1 MQKAQKRT
9 GLGRGLEALI
19 PELNISEE
27 DRVQY
32 IALADL
38 RPNPFQPRQTF
49 DEEALM
55 ELAESIKQH
64 GVLQPI
70 LVRPAV
76 VGYEII
82 AGERRW
88 RAAGRAGLTTI
99 PAVVRSFDDDRMME
113 VALIENI
120 QRASLTP
127 LEIARGYQRLID
139 TFQLTQEELATKMG
153 QSRSH
158 IANYLRLLTLPQV
171 IQEDVSR
178 GTLSMGH
185 AKMLVGLDEQEAV
198 HLAQESQKHNW
209 SVRTLER
216 VLKERRT
223 DKTIPRKTRP
233 RHHEETMHR
242 SIYFKDL
249 ERKLED
255 ALKTRVRIIGT
266 EAKGKVEIDY
276 LAKEDLERILNMLI
290 DPSTREHRF

>member
-198 HLAQESQKHNW
+198 HLAQESQKNNW
-209 SVRTLER
+209 SVRMLER

-223 DKTIPRKTRP
+223 DKTTPRKQHP
-233 RHHEETMHR
+233 RHHEETTRR

-290 DPSTREHRF
+290 DLSTREHRF

>member
-1 MQKAQKRT
+1 MHMAQRRS

-32 IALADL
+32 LALTDL

-49 DEEALM
+49 DDDALM
-55 ELAESIKQH
+55 ELAESIRQH

-70 LVRPAV
+70 LVRRAV

-88 RAAGRAGLTTI
+88 RAAGRAGLATI

-120 QRASLTP
+120 QRESLTP

-139 TFQLTQEELATKMG
+139 SFQLTQEELAQRMG

-158 IANYLRLLTLPQV
+158 IANYLRLLTLPQAV
-171 IQEDVSR
+171 QEDVSR

-185 AKMLVGLDEQEAV
+185 AKVLVGLDEKEAT
-198 HLAQESQKHNW
+198 HLAKEAQKHNW

-216 VLKERRT
+216 VLKERRE
-223 DKTIPRKTRP
+223 DKQSKITSLPKKKSQIS
-233 RHHEETMHR
+233 EESM
-242 SIYFKDL
+242 FLKDM
-249 ERKLED
+249 ERKLEEV
-255 ALKTRVRIIGT
+255 LKTRIRIVGT
-266 EAKGKVEIDY
+266 ENKGKIEIEY
-276 LAKEDLERILNMLI
+276 LEKEDLERIIQKLMDL
-290 DPSTREHRF
+290 SVESYR

>member
-1 MQKAQKRT
+1 MQKTPKRT

-27 DRVQY
+27 DRVQH
-32 IALADL
+32 ITLDDL

-49 DEEALM
+49 DEEALT

-88 RAAGRAGLTTI
+88 RAAARAGLKTI
-99 PAVVRSFDDDRMME
+99 PAVVRSFDDHRMME

-120 QRASLTP
+120 QRAALSP

-139 TFQLTQEELATKMG
+139 TFQLTQEELAMKMG

-185 AKMLVGLDEQEAV
+185 AKVLVGLDEQEAV
-198 HLAQESQKHNW
+198 VLAQESQKHNW

-216 VLKERRT
+216 VLKERRSS
-223 DKTIPRKTRP
+223 KTMTRKSHP
-233 RHHEETMHR
+233 KNNPDPLHR
-242 SIYFKDL
+242 SLYFKDL

-255 ALKTRVRIIGT
+255 ALKTRIRIVGT
-266 EAKGKVEIDY
+266 EEKGKIEIDY
-276 LAKEDLERILNMLI
+276 LAKEDLERILQTLI
-290 DPSTREHRF
+290 ERSTHEHRF

>member
-1 MQKAQKRT
+1 MHKAQKRT

-223 DKTIPRKTRP
+223 DKTIPRKPHP
-233 RHHEETMHR
+233 RQNETSLHR
-242 SIYFKDL
+242 SIYVKDL

-290 DPSTREHRF
+290 AQSTHEHRF

>member
-1 MQKAQKRT
+1 MQKAQKRS

-88 RAAGRAGLTTI
+88 RAAGRAGLTSI

-139 TFQLTQEELATKMG
+139 TFQLLQITCA
-153 QSRSH
+153 
-158 IANYLRLLTLPQV
+158 Y
-171 IQEDVSR
+171 
-178 GTLSMGH
+178 
-185 AKMLVGLDEQEAV
+185 
-198 HLAQESQKHNW
+198 
-209 SVRTLER
+209 
-216 VLKERRT
+216 
-223 DKTIPRKTRP
+223 
-233 RHHEETMHR
+233 
-242 SIYFKDL
+242 
-249 ERKLED
+249 
-255 ALKTRVRIIGT
+255 
-266 EAKGKVEIDY
+266 
-276 LAKEDLERILNMLI
+276 
-290 DPSTREHRF
+290 